1 MSRNI
6 EAAKNFPS
14 SNIVGGAA
22 DDNFQGVSKFLPSLF
37 MCVFAT
43 VLACVVFVLFLCL
56 NILVGD
62 NLLFV
67 SV

>member
-1 MSRNI
+1 MTIFRESQ
-6 EAAKNFPS
+6 NFY
-14 SNIVGGAA
+14 
-22 DDNFQGVSKFLPSLF
+22 LPCLCV
-37 MCVFAT
+37 CVFAT